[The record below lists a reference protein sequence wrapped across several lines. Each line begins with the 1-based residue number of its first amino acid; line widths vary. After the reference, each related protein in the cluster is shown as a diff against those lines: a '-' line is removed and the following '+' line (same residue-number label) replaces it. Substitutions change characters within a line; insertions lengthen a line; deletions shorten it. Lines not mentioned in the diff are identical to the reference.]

1 MEMFRNCLCCVFAQC
16 IIREENGKL
25 IGEADKFTSVREIRG
40 DEMTEVSKQQNSFF
54 LKNIYLKVKSSFC
67 ASSFS
72 DHHFWFSNV
81 HQQKQ
86 TGLKSFWKS
95 SPEVPYAKIIIFVDE
110 MFN

>member
-54 LKNIYLKVKSSFC
+54 F
-67 ASSFS
+67 
-72 DHHFWFSNV
+72 
-81 HQQKQ
+81 
-86 TGLKSFWKS
+86 
-95 SPEVPYAKIIIFVDE
+95 
-110 MFN
+110 